1 MRQLIRGAWGLRD
14 ELNQPLGL
22 RPTPAPLAARLRPLG
37 GWAARLAVV
46 ALAASAGALYW
57 RSQTLAPGRQV
68 AVIPFAAIK
77 TPVATPSASP
87 IATAAEIAKVFPPQA
102 DGGVSIVRSG
112 GASVANGHSPQII
125 EVAQALAGRLAPAP
139 DRRLIEPSK
148 FGPLPRIGADG
159 ARPYDIYAR
168 PFAET
173 ALTRGAPRIAVFV
186 GGLGLDAQT
195 TQAAISRLPPAV
207 SLGLAP
213 YGDDLAKVA
222 ESARNAGHEIWLQAP
237 METLVGADPGPHTL
251 KTGASAAENQDSL
264 HWMMGR
270 FGGYVGI
277 VNYLGG
283 KFSADADAVSP
294 VLAEIARRGL
304 LYLDDGASPLSKA
317 TDLAPGLDLKAA
329 RADIVAEGG
338 DIEAALARAEDIARR
353 RGAVFVVAS
362 ALPQTLDR
370 VARWAAGLE
379 GKGFALE
386 PASALTLAKPDRAAN
401 VAR

>member
-1 MRQLIRGAWGLRD
+1 MRQVIRGAWGLRD

-22 RPTPAPLAARLRPLG
+22 RPTPAPLAARLRPVV

-46 ALAASAGALYW
+46 GLAASAGALYW
-57 RSQTLAPGRQV
+57 RSQTLAPGGQV
-68 AVIPFAAIK
+68 AVIPFDAIK
-77 TPVATPSASP
+77 TPAPAPSASP
-87 IATAAEIAKVFPPQA
+87 GATMAQTTNVFPPQA
-102 DGGVSIVRSG
+102 DGGVSIVRNGG
-112 GASVANGHSPQII
+112 GAGAANGHSPQII

-139 DRRLIEPSK
+139 DRRLIEASK
-148 FGPLPRIGADG
+148 FGPLPRIGVDG
-159 ARPYDIYAR
+159 ARPYDVYAR

-186 GGLGLDAQT
+186 GGLGLDAQA
-195 TQAAISRLPPAV
+195 TQAAISRLPAAV

-213 YGDDLAKVA
+213 YGADLSKVA

-251 KTGASAAENQDSL
+251 KVGVSAAENQDSL
-264 HWMMGR
+264 HWLMGR
-270 FGGYVGI
+270 FGGYVG
-277 VNYLGG
+277 VASYLGG
-283 KFSADADAVSP
+283 KFTADADAVSP
-294 VLAEIARRGL
+294 VLAEIGRRGL
-304 LYLDDGASPLSKA
+304 LYLDDGASPLSRA

-386 PASALTLAKPDRAAN
+386 PASALTLAKPDRAAR
-401 VAR
+401 AQ